1 MSSQIQFLEFN
12 SIEIIVSFFNSA
24 GGSGDLIVAFQ
35 NSTELQIVNARDYL
49 PEGKLISAKL
59 VIFIMAAQ
67 KSCHRVQ
74 IESCYFSD
82 YLKTTLIRRLGKVE
96 QADPKMTIR
105 TSDESEEEEVEEI
118 EDEDADEEEKNILR
132 RNRDI
137 DRIKAAR
144 MEIEKSEFSNSEREH
159 IERVAFDKYMK
170 VSTEEEFRNNAL
182 EYQVN
187 CS

>member
-1 MSSQIQFLEFN
+1 VSSQIQFLKLN
-12 SIEIIVSFFNSA
+12 SIEIIVSFSNSA

-49 PEGKLISAKL
+49 PEGKPTSAKL
-59 VIFIMAAQ
+59 DILIMSAQ
-67 KSCHRVQ
+67 KSCHQVQ
-74 IESCYFSD
+74 IEFCYFSD
-82 YLKTTLIRRLGKVE
+82 YLKNTMIRRLGKVE
-96 QADPKMTIR
+96 QADPKMAIR
-105 TSDESEEEEVEEI
+105 TSDESEDEEVEEI
-118 EDEDADEEEKNILR
+118 EDEDADEEEKNILK

-137 DRIKAAR
+137 DKIKSAR

-159 IERVAFDKYMK
+159 IERIAFDKYMR

-187 CS
+187 SF